1 MIVNTRPLDLSQKTN
16 SLLTRS
22 QQSFIH
28 IPLTRILKTE
38 PSLQALKYIK
48 NLQNYDVLIFTS
60 QSAVIHGAKFFK
72 EALVAN
78 KKIPILAIGLA
89 TQESLNKFN
98 LDTSIPPTFDS
109 AGLAHVIKEMDYK
122 KCLVFCGE
130 KNPRIISL
138 TDSDIDTFHCYASHN
153 ETIIDISKIRDKDK
167 LIILIYTHQSLKV
180 LIKELPMNKNQQ
192 VIFIVASKRIAELTK
207 EYGFR
212 NVILAES
219 PHDKDMVEAALAEA

>member
-16 SLLTRS
+16 SLLARS

-78 KKIPILAIGLA
+78 KKIP
-89 TQESLNKFN
+89 
-98 LDTSIPPTFDS
+98 
-109 AGLAHVIKEMDYK
+109 
-122 KCLVFCGE
+122 
-130 KNPRIISL
+130 RIESL
-138 TDSDIDTFHCYASHN
+138 TDSDIDTFPCYASLN

>member
-1 MIVNTRPLDLSQKTN
+1 MIVNTRPIDLSQKTN
-16 SLLTRS
+16 SLLARS

-98 LDTSIPPTFDS
+98 LDSSIPPTFDS

-130 KNPRIISL
+130 KNPRILDL
-138 TDSDIDTFHCYASHN
+138 TDADIDTFPCYASNDEENIDLSTIKN
-153 ETIIDISKIRDKDK
+153 ENK
-167 LIILIYTHQSLKV
+167 LVVLIYTQQSLEI
-180 LIKELPMNKNQQ
+180 LMRELPFNKSQK
-192 VIFIVASKRIAELTK
+192 IILIVASKRLKKLSI

-212 NVILAES
+212 DSVLAAS
-219 PHDKDMVEAALAEA
+219 PHDEDMVDSAIAEA

>member
-16 SLLTRS
+16 SLLARS

-38 PSLQALKYIK
+38 PSLKALKYIK

-98 LDTSIPPTFDS
+98 LDSSIPPTFDS
-109 AGLAHVIKEMDYK
+109 AGLALVIKEMGYK
-122 KCLVFCGE
+122 KCLVFCGD

-138 TDSDIDTFHCYASHN
+138 TDSDIDTFPCYASHN

-192 VIFIVASKRIAELTK
+192 VIFIVASKRIAELTR